1 MLPVTME
8 MSSKREEKF
17 ERNSREEEYERES
30 KLLVNSIMRTQAI
43 FIPIIGLCQQSG
55 IFQTVFIDT
64 NDYCLNKHNQ
74 LLNVKTFDK

>member
-17 ERNSREEEYERES
+17 ERNSRES
-30 KLLVNSIMRTQAI
+30 KLLVNFIIRTHAI

-55 IFQTVFIDT
+55 IFQTVIIDT
-64 NDYCLNKHNQ
+64 NDYCFNKHNQ